1 MRILEVY
8 IEHAALDLDRPFSY
22 AYLGDKKVEKGIA
35 SAFLFVTKFSLVSF
49 LVS

>member
-22 AYLGDKKVEKGIA
+22 AYLGDKRWKR
-35 SAFLFVTKFSLVSF
+35 VSRQRSF
-49 LVS
+49 P